1 MFFSIAIILRSCYV
15 AHIEVVWLCCCCLFI
30 MPTNWAYVANWAYDW
45 LLRMLSL
52 LARWTNNNNSQKYQ
66 ERSLGSTF
74 SIYPRFSNGSH
85 YSNFAYWCLKLD
97 TETLVSIYFKK
108 ITVRV
113 LDSETEL
120 YLIAIMDQI
129 YLKQSESFTVKAGG
143 DFMGTLWAD

>member
-1 MFFSIAIILRSCYV
+1 MILKTGVMWAIWNLKPKCFFRSPLSCSYIDQGCV
-15 AHIEVVWLCCCCLFI
+15 TCSRISSVYKITPA
-30 MPTNWAYVANWAYDW
+30 NWAYVANWAYDW
-45 LLRMLSL
+45 LLCMLSL

-113 LDSETEL
+113 LESETEL
-120 YLIAIMDQI
+120 YLL
-129 YLKQSESFTVKAGG
+129 YSK
-143 DFMGTLWAD
+143 